1 MQLRPYQV
9 EAKAAIFREHESV
22 RSTLLVLATGLGKT
36 VVFAA
41 IASEY
46 IQKGQRVL
54 VLAHRTEL
62 VTQAKATLERMGA
75 TVGIEMAGQK
85 VDRLFLPDVV
95 IASVQT
101 LQKKRLESFSPE
113 LFGLVIIDEAHHTA
127 AKSYMTIVEHFQAA
141 KVLGVTATPDRGDG
155 RALAL
160 AYESCAYRMEI
171 GAGIKHG
178 FLAPIEAKTITVQG
192 LDLSQVKV
200 VAGELHQGEL
210 GAMMEDDEVLL
221 GIADPLAKEAAG
233 RQTICFCASVLQAHQ
248 LAKLL
253 NERDVKA
260 AAIDATTPRE
270 EREKVLAD
278 YHAKRLQ
285 VVTNAM
291 ILTEGFD
298 APETSCIALARP
310 TGSRALLAQMIGRGT
325 RLAEGKERCLV
336 LDFVPQRKAKIR
348 LKAPADVLGGDML
361 DPAVAEYLA
370 ELEGN
375 GMTLDEQLALAEQ
388 MAEADR
394 QRELEEQK
402 RRRLQRRE
410 YLKKVGIAYAAHVIP
425 LDQLLGE
432 VCPLEEGEP
441 PATPDQWDRL
451 IRAGYREKELAG
463 ISKRQAD
470 VLLKVCRV
478 RRERGLC
485 TIKQSRLL
493 ARHGLRADAKFED
506 APVAIDAIMQN
517 NWTAPSWLFQ
527 DPRFRVEPGT
537 TEARAG
543 G

>member
-9 EAKAAIFREHESV
+9 EAKAAIHREHESV

-36 VVFAA
+36 VVFSTLALDY
-41 IASEY
+41 IA
-46 IQKGQRVL
+46 KGQRVL

-62 VTQAKATLERMGA
+62 VTQAKATLERMGV

-101 LQKKRLESFSPE
+101 LQKRRLESFSPE

-127 AKSYMTIVEHFQAA
+127 AKSYMAIVEYFAAA

-178 FLAPIEAKTITVQG
+178 YLSPIEAKTITVEG

-221 GIADPLAKEAAG
+221 GIADPLSKEAG
-233 RQTICFCASVLQAHQ
+233 QRQTICFCASVLQAHQ

-253 NERDVKA
+253 NERGVKA
-260 AAIDATTPRE
+260 AAIDATTPKE

-394 QRELEEQK
+394 QKELEEQK

-441 PATPDQWDRL
+441 LATPDQCDRL

-470 VLLKVCRV
+470 VLLKICRV

-493 ARHGLRADAKFED
+493 QRHGLRADAKFED

-517 NWTAPSWLFQ
+517 NWSAPSWLFQ
-527 DPRFRVEPGT
+527 DPRFAVEPGKQVGL
-537 TEARAG
+537 G